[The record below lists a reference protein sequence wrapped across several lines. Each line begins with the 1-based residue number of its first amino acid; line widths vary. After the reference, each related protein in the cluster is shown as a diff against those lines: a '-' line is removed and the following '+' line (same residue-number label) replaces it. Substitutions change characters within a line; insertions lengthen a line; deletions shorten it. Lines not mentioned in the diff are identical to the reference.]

1 MKMETVKSIL
11 NEIKDYVYVVGSYAS
26 GTQTS
31 NSDIDLYIKKRSE
44 EELELNGYYDGEGEE
59 HYIDKVIESFDK
71 HNVEWESLIIGYINT
86 KDISPMIEASYLFK
100 VDEED
105 ENFETHTISVL
116 GVPMV
121 ATIDTYKKDMK
132 EVLK

>member
-1 MKMETVKSIL
+1 MKKETVRSIL
-11 NEIKDYVYVVGSYAS
+11 TEIKDYVYVVGSYAS

-105 ENFETHTISVL
+105 ENFKTHTISVL
-116 GVPMV
+116 GVSMV
-121 ATIDTYKKDMK
+121 ATIDTYNK
-132 EVLK
+132 